1 MKSKLALPVMVAL
14 IAVVALA
21 LPSAMAESGEYD
33 AKYHKKHH
41 KLVEVT
47 DFVGSIQIT
56 EDADRHALKEQVSV
70 TLSEAAAN
78 YPDAKKAKLGAVVN
92 ENGDKFVVWLVVEAE
107 YDHETHTKTKYIH
120 VIDAADS
127 TNTTTVT
134 KEIDHTEKIQ
144 KKIDRLDKKIDRI
157 SEKLETPSDNPDK
170 DALKAQFLD
179 VLTQLRDAI
188 GDGDRDTAKDLR
200 EQLKDLRSQLTDM
213 RRA

>member
-14 IAVVALA
+14 VAVVALA

-92 ENGDKFVVWLVVEAE
+92 ENGDKFVVWLVVEAQ
-107 YDHETHTKTKYIH
+107 YDHETHTGTKSIH
-120 VIDAADS
+120 VIDLIQTLPVSPGPIA
-127 TNTTTVT
+127 
-134 KEIDHTEKIQ
+134 Q
-144 KKIDRLDKKIDRI
+144 KKCCMSTDFHIVGPIFQKVHHII
-157 SEKLETPSDNPDK
+157 NPTGI
-170 DALKAQFLD
+170 LHFQLD
-179 VLTQLRDAI
+179 VFLSCPAQTQVICRNYIASARI
-188 GDGDRDTAKDLR
+188 RCNAT
-200 EQLKDLRSQLTDM
+200 SCHPS
-213 RRA
+213 